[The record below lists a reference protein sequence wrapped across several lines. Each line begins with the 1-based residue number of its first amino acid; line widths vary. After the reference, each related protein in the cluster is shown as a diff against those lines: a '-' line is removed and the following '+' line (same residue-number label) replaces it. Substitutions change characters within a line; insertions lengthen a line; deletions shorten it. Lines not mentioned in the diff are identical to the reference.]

1 MKKLIEKIKEIYK
14 LPRGKAILFFGFY
27 LIFFAILIIFIRLN
41 SGKEITGKYEE
52 GTKYSFDVSSITA
65 NNYHFKYNVFVDD
78 KENIFEGDKLKE
90 EELFKFNN
98 KEYYKKENKFY
109 IKEEEWKE
117 TSNPYIFKE
126 FLDSEILEEI
136 VSNSYLE
143 YETNYQSG
151 QTKYNF
157 LVSSNTLNE
166 LINNENTDIEE
177 MPNTIIIS
185 VDEEDNISSI
195 VYHLNSYCLNR
206 KNCKKSL
213 KIELEF
219 ENIGEIKKIKSPSA

>member
-1 MKKLIEKIKEIYK
+1 MKKIVEKIKEIYK
-14 LPRGKAILFFGFY
+14 LPRGKAILFFSFY
-27 LIFFAILIIFIRLN
+27 FVLFAILIIVIRLN
-41 SGKEITGKYEE
+41 IGKEFTGEYEE
-52 GTKYSFDVSSITA
+52 GIKSSLDVSSVTN
-65 NNYHFKYNVFVDD
+65 NNYHFKYKVIVDD

-90 EELFKFNN
+90 EELFSFNN

-109 IKEEEWKE
+109 TTEDGKE

-126 FLDSEILEEI
+126 FLDSEMLEKI

-177 MPNTIIIS
+177 KPNTITIS
-185 VDEEDNISSI
+185 VEEDNINSI
-195 VYHLNSYCLNR
+195 IYHLDSYCLNR
-206 KNCKKSL
+206 KSCKKSL
-213 KIELEF
+213 EIELEF
-219 ENIGEIKKIKSPSA
+219 ENIGEIKKIKSPIA